1 MYKYLPPFL
10 LKNRDL
16 KELIRVEQLEFNSV
30 DELIEDIYKQC
41 FIKTSTWGLKYWEK
55 DLGIKS
61 DKNKNYEERRS
72 NILAKIRS
80 KGTTTKKMLEEVAL
94 AYVDKATVTEDN
106 PNYVFH
112 INLESFRG
120 YSFSLDNLY
129 KYINEIKPAHLEAK
143 YSLKS
148 TTKDKIKIASI
159 LRAAE
164 TITVYPYNPKEIK
177 LKGQIKLGLGDNT
190 GLENITV
197 YPKQKVR

>member
-55 DLGIKS
+55 DLGIKNNE
-61 DKNKNYEERRS
+61 NKSYEERRS

-94 AYVDKATVTEDN
+94 AYADIVNVIEDN
-106 PNYVFH
+106 PNYAFY
-112 INLESFRG
+112 INLESFKG
-120 YSFSLDNLY
+120 YPFGLDTLY
-129 KYINEIKPAHLEAK
+129 KNIEEIKPAHLEAK
-143 YSLKS
+143 YNLKS
-148 TTKDKIKIASI
+148 TTKDKIKFASI
-159 LRAAE
+159 TRCAE
-164 TITVYPYNPKEIK
+164 TITIYPYNPKEIK
-177 LKGQIKLGLGDNT
+177 LTGKIKLALGDNT

-197 YPKQKVR
+197 YPRKEDN